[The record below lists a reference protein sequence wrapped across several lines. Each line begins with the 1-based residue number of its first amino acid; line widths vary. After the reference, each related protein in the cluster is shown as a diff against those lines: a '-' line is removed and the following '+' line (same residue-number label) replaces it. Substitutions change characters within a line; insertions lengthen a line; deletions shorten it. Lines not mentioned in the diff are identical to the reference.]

1 MHRIFVVYS
10 VKNKFFLMVCIF
22 KQKQSILHGLFYT
35 ACLYK
40 LMLDADTRGYSKK
53 IFVKSNF
60 VETKS
65 YKS

>member
-1 MHRIFVVYS
+1 MILFSDYRVVHLMHRIFVVYS

-22 KQKQSILHGLFYT
+22 KQKQSILHGLFYI

-53 IFVKSNF
+53 QP
-60 VETKS
+60 
-65 YKS
+65 